1 MSFLY
6 PAFLAGAV
14 AATIPI
20 VLHLLTRDTAPRMP
34 FSAVQFLKRMP
45 VAESRRRLRELLLLA
60 LRVTALL
67 LLALAF
73 ARPFFFN
80 AAAVEAERVTMVAVD
95 TSFSMGGPGQFAR
108 AQGLAR
114 DAIKGSGRTDRV
126 GVIGFADSADVI
138 AEPGDRGV
146 ALAAIDRLR
155 SGFGATRYGA
165 AIARAVEQVGGS
177 TGRIILVTDLQKTA
191 WDASPDA
198 DVPPN
203 VTIEVA
209 DAGSVSANLAVT
221 NVRLDAGH
229 VLATV
234 RNAGSQ
240 ATTMSAHLS
249 FDGRPAGDVTVTVNA
264 GALTDVRF
272 TPTPPQSG
280 VASVAVDD
288 EQGYPADNVRYLVL
302 DPPARA
308 SVLAVTTLGNAATEA
323 FYLERALMVNERAF
337 SFTTIGIGGL
347 AEMAADGLANRD
359 AVLLLGTRGL
369 DRRGRETLERF
380 VTRGG
385 ALFVVA
391 GPDLDAEAPSRI
403 FATIALRARLRDA
416 GTAVSFAPTDARH
429 PIFRPFGPSSGNL
442 GRVRFDRSVQIDTA
456 PGATI
461 LARFSDGTP
470 ALVEY
475 KVGSGRLLYFASDLN
490 RQWNDFPLQ
499 PSFVPF
505 VQSTMRY
512 LTASVATPGEYL
524 VADAPFGAP
533 REPGVV
539 SLPVDK
545 NGRPS
550 RRIAIN
556 VDPRES
562 DPTRIGIEPLIAA
575 MTRGGTDHAGG
586 KRDQGPVAKAAGTPE
601 QAIAGSDSERRQQLW
616 RYGLALMLVSLVL
629 ESALARKM

>member
-1 MSFLY
+1 MFFLY
-6 PAFLAGAV
+6 PAFLAGA
-14 AATIPI
+14 AAAAIPI

-34 FSAVQFLKRMP
+34 FSAVKFLKRIP
-45 VAESRRRLRELLLLA
+45 VADSRRRLRELLLLA

-67 LLALAF
+67 LLAFAF

-80 AAAVEAERVTMVAVD
+80 AAAVEADRVTMVAVD
-95 TSFSMGGPGQFAR
+95 TSFSMGAPGQFAR
-108 AQGLAR
+108 AQTLAR
-114 DAIKGSGRTDRV
+114 EAIKGSGRNDRV
-126 GVIGFADSADVI
+126 GVIGFADSADVV
-138 AEPGDRGV
+138 AEPGDRAV
-146 ALAAIDRLR
+146 ALAAIDRLQ
-155 SGFGATRYGA
+155 SGSGATRYAA
-165 AIARAVEQVGGS
+165 AIARAVEQIGS
-177 TGRIILVTDLQKTA
+177 SRGQIVLVTDLQKTG
-191 WDASPDA
+191 WDASPNA
-198 DVPPN
+198 TVPRN
-203 VTIEVA
+203 VTLEVA
-209 DAGSVSANLAVT
+209 DAGSVGANLAVT
-221 NVRLDAGH
+221 SVRLDAGN

-240 ATTMSAHLS
+240 ATTTRAHLT
-249 FDGRPAGDVTVTVNA
+249 FDGRPAGDVTVAANA

-272 TPTPPQSG
+272 TTTPPQSG
-280 VASVAVDD
+280 VASIAVDD
-288 EQGYPADNVRYLVL
+288 EPGYPADNVRYLVL
-302 DPPARA
+302 DPPPRA
-308 SVLAVTTLGNAATEA
+308 SVLTVTTLGNAATEA

-337 SFTTIGIGGL
+337 TFTTIGIGDL

-369 DRRGRETLERF
+369 DRRGREILETF

-385 ALFVVA
+385 GLFVVA

-403 FATIALRARLRDA
+403 FATIKLRARLRDA
-416 GTAVSFAPTDARH
+416 SAAVNFAPTDARH

-442 GRVRFDRSVQIDTA
+442 GRVRFDRSVQIDAA

-461 LARFSDGTP
+461 LAQFSDGTP

-475 KVGSGRLLYFASDLN
+475 KVGNGRLLYFASDLN

-512 LTASVATPGEYL
+512 LTSSVAASREYL
-524 VADAPFGAP
+524 VADAPVGAP
-533 REPGVV
+533 RRPGVV
-539 SLPVDK
+539 SLPADK
-545 NGRPS
+545 NGRPA

-562 DPTRIGIEPLIAA
+562 DPTRIGIEPLMAA
-575 MTRGGTDHAGG
+575 ITRVGTDSAAD
-586 KRDQGPVAKAAGTPE
+586 KRDQGPAVKAAGTPE
-601 QAIAGSDSERRQQLW
+601 QAIAGSNSERRQNLW